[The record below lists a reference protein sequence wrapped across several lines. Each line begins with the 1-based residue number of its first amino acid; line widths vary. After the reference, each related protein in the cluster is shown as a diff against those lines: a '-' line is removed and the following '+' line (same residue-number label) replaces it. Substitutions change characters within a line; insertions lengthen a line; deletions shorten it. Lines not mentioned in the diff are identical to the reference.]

1 MASQLKILLSVFL
14 FSVLFKHVSLSE
26 TGKLLA
32 CMFDVARKTILRTR
46 YSLLKRCLGPGT
58 QLFTTNIRLIGD
70 EAPPTIIISNEVAH
84 VFYHN
89 EILGSSSVI
98 E

>member
-1 MASQLKILLSVFL
+1 
-14 FSVLFKHVSLSE
+14 
-26 TGKLLA
+26 
-32 CMFDVARKTILRTR
+32 MFDVARKTILRSL

-58 QLFTTNIRLIGD
+58 QLFTKNVRLLHLIGD
-70 EAPPTIIISNEVAH
+70 EAPPATIISNEVAH